1 MYGPTG
7 ALTSLLFL
15 MATRRNCG
23 ISGMSVGKSEWR
35 KNEVTNVANIL
46 NCNSRPSS
54 SFYLKKS
61 KQVKQ
66 GFYSKKSSTSLR
78 SYPYSSF
85 AIQFSTI
92 GRWPIRFCN
101 LLLQRVDIFRSRL
114 LQTPRVPG
122 CSHHPVMSCLPNETT
137 RACPVDDHESP
148 VHTSAWGF
156 SPSGKGLRECT
167 GSTPASLS
175 SASCR
180 GKAKAVEVEFSSRI
194 CSTPPTTAERN
205 SPSPD
210 AAPAPARPRWHS
222 ALVPFPS
229 PECPTRI
236 HDWSNAG
243 LSGFPFPDKFRC
255 HYFGSIPSWTSGLTK
270 KPCKL
275 FKY

>member
-1 MYGPTG
+1 MDLTDNVYICRMMQPKASKKQRWCLISQLNSKPYEGQYGGCNCQLLSGSTMYGPTG

-101 LLLQRVDIFRSRL
+101 LLLQRVDIFQSRL
-114 LQTPRVPG
+114 LQTPFR
-122 CSHHPVMSCLPNETT
+122 
-137 RACPVDDHESP
+137 
-148 VHTSAWGF
+148 F
-156 SPSGKGLRECT
+156 S
-167 GSTPASLS
+167 
-175 SASCR
+175 
-180 GKAKAVEVEFSSRI
+180 
-194 CSTPPTTAERN
+194 
-205 SPSPD
+205 
-210 AAPAPARPRWHS
+210 
-222 ALVPFPS
+222 
-229 PECPTRI
+229 
-236 HDWSNAG
+236 
-243 LSGFPFPDKFRC
+243 
-255 HYFGSIPSWTSGLTK
+255 
-270 KPCKL
+270 
-275 FKY
+275 